1 MIARYRNVPY
11 RYLPEIAIADVAFE
25 AWADSMEELF
35 AAAADATMNVMVGD
49 PETIAWLKT
58 RMIHAEESEVDMLLL
73 QLLQELIFFKDAE
86 RLLLRVKRLD
96 VRQRGGLYVLEAE
109 LGGEE
114 IDPARHD
121 LVVDVK
127 AVTLHRFRVEQT
139 PSGWEATVIL
149 DI

>member
-1 MIARYRNVPY
+1 VPY

-25 AWADSMEELF
+25 AWADTMEELF

-49 PETIAWLKT
+49 LETIAWLET
-58 RMIHAEESEVDMLLL
+58 RMVHAEESEADMLLL

-96 VRQRGGLYVLEAE
+96 IRQREGRYILEAE
-109 LGGEE
+109 VGGEE
-114 IDPARHD
+114 LDSARHD

-139 PSGWEATVIL
+139 PAGWEATVIL